1 MTQPIQ
7 DSNLS
12 PSPWRTPHA
21 IAAVL
26 YCICMTVV
34 GLWVPDNIL
43 KDNNWARDFSNF
55 MAGIVPQIDR
65 ITALNIK
72 PDVNRFYFSVLWAG
86 SPALIIIIIFAVFD
100 GWKKQSAPMWWLPFH
115 KAIWLF
121 LFGSLVVW
129 ATLDVTTI
137 IDPAIKLAKFN
148 FGTALG
154 RAVIGQI
161 FVVGPL
167 FFSIGILA
175 CALGWIT
182 GYIPRNIKLRAKP

>member
-7 DSNLS
+7 ASNLS
-12 PSPWRTPHA
+12 PSPWRTPLA

-26 YCICMTVV
+26 YCICMAVV

-43 KDNNWARDFSNF
+43 KDNNWARDFSHF
-55 MAGIVPQIDR
+55 MAGIVPQINR

-115 KAIWLF
+115 KA
-121 LFGSLVVW
+121 SLW
-129 ATLDVTTI
+129 SMYYML
-137 IDPAIKLAKFN
+137 KQL
-148 FGTALG
+148 
-154 RAVIGQI
+154 
-161 FVVGPL
+161 
-167 FFSIGILA
+167 
-175 CALGWIT
+175 
-182 GYIPRNIKLRAKP
+182 